1 MIWGKRRFANAAY
14 RPYFDK
20 LEKLML
26 AQPARYQ
33 QFIMVSTEGEKVGVS
48 DYYVGVPDEVSM
60 LAFDG
65 FTRVAEA
72 ELPKEIDTI
81 HVAAPTSSEFT
92 TRFKLKP

>member
-1 MIWGKRRFANAAY
+1 
-14 RPYFDK
+14 
-20 LEKLML
+20 
-26 AQPARYQ
+26 
-33 QFIMVSTEGEKVGVS
+33 
-48 DYYVGVPDEVSM
+48 M

-81 HVAAPTSSEFT
+81 HVAAPTSEFT